1 MCTTQELFGYTLI
14 EVVGK
19 NVSMLM
25 PEPDSS
31 RHNGYLS
38 NYAQTGRKRVIGT
51 HRVAALAPQRSS
63 RFTHANIVVTLHYA

>member
-1 MCTTQELFGYTLI
+1 MCTQELFGYTLI

-51 HRVAALAPQRSS
+51 HTHCAAALAPQR
-63 RFTHANIVVTLHYA
+63 THRDLLTPILS